1 MEKKPLQF
9 HYVTV
14 KTVPH
19 ECRGVGLSIVKKINM
34 PVIAS
39 QWLRDFLE

>member
-1 MEKKPLQF
+1 VKGLNGKKPLQF

-14 KTVPH
+14 KTVPQ
-19 ECRGVGLSIVKKINM
+19 EFPGGGLSIVKKINM

-39 QWLRDFLE
+39 